1 MQTPTRAFQA
11 LHEVAV
17 AAAGLRD
24 PNALAALVVDRA
36 RDLLEADAAALYWFF
51 PEKGTL
57 RTLAHND
64 PREEGPEPPFNPGEG
79 AAGRAYSEATPVR
92 VDDYRG
98 WSHALPSSVGRGIE
112 SGLAVPLMVSH
123 RAVGSLGVFNRRTRE
138 WSADDEQL
146 LVLFAAQVA
155 PAMEAARL
163 TEETIEQAHN
173 FRALHEIAIAAG
185 GLRDLAE
192 LGRLVVDRARQLLK
206 SESATL
212 RWWDPG
218 TSSLRLLASIP
229 VLDASAERIGVGEGA
244 LGEAFERQEPAVI
257 ENYGK
262 AQRTVAWA
270 VKDGIKSALGVPVM
284 AREEPLG
291 ALGVATY
298 SDRHYTRQEVQLL
311 TLLAAQVGPALEA
324 ARLYHESERRRREA
338 EALAELVRQGAG
350 QEDSERAIAMIAEQ
364 ACRLVGADYSV
375 VVLVNSN
382 GDLEVKGHHGTRS
395 AIWKSGVRLSASGH
409 AARVIEKGRSVA
421 LGTIDPDDNWIHQ
434 AEGGQS
440 AIGTPLREGERQVGA
455 LILGWRNA
463 LEPMIEQI
471 QLAEA
476 VAGYAATIIDN
487 VGTHERERR
496 LAIEAAAR
504 STELAAVIDHIP
516 DGVYVADL
524 EGRIVLMNPAG
535 NAMIGGRGSS
545 GGDISGGIGAYTIL
559 DPKTRQPVPRKQL
572 AMSRALRG
580 EKVSRVESIVQREGT
595 ADIWLESSAVPLH
608 NAEGMLTGALVVFS
622 DVTRERSLVG
632 ELAASEERFR
642 SLYGMV
648 ACGVLVQDSKGRVID
663 ANAPAEAILGWSLAE
678 MRGKKTGIL
687 WAAITEEGKPVSQS
701 QRPTMHALRSGQP
714 KTREVLG
721 IKRRTG
727 DVKWVQIDTVP
738 VLNPD
743 GSPRQVVSSFI
754 DITERKVAEQRLAE
768 SEAKYRLLFDRNPEA
783 MWVREAGSNRFLAVN
798 DTAVERYGYSREEF
812 LAMSLEVIQPPEE
825 LAGMAEA
832 RGAEDSYSGPSRHR
846 RRNGTIISVE
856 VSSHRLE
863 FDGLGARLVIAT
875 DVSER
880 KRVQDQLAESELKLR
895 TIFDQAPIGL
905 ARVDLEGKIQEANLS
920 LRTMLGYAEGAT
932 PRAGSTE
939 QGRAPSTEQLVG
951 LRFDRLLYT
960 PGGSELD
967 LIRDFLKGDRDHYT
981 AELPVRRR
989 DGTQRWGSVSLS
1001 LVRGAGQ
1008 EPLYLIGML
1017 EDISDRKAQTELL
1030 EYQALHDS
1038 LTDLPNRT
1046 LLHDRLQQAILTA
1059 QREHRQL
1066 ALLIMDLNRFK
1077 EVNDTFG
1084 HHLGDILLQQVGPR
1098 IMAQLRES
1106 DTVARLGGDEFAVVL
1121 PTADDEAG
1129 ATLAARRLLKALEEP
1144 FVIEDRRLE
1153 VGGSIGIAITPQHG
1167 ADPATLMR
1175 RADIAMYVAK
1185 RTRSGYT
1192 VYAPEHDKHSPG
1204 RLSLMGELRDA
1215 LQGDALVLHY
1225 QPQVSLPAGT
1235 VVGVEALIRWQHPR
1249 HGLMPPDEFLTIAE
1263 ETGLIVGVSE
1273 WALNAALEQS
1283 RSWSGRAE
1291 LPVAVNVSMQNLQ
1304 DEDLPALLATLLER
1318 HSIRPERLK
1327 IEVTETALMAD
1338 PQRSAEIFAQLR
1350 EMGVKVSVDDFG
1362 SGYSSLAYLKQLP
1375 VDELK
1380 IDRSF
1385 VIGITPSAEEIAII
1399 RSAVEIGHSLGLT
1412 VVAEGVETQAAWDI
1426 LAELGC
1432 DAAQGYLITRPL
1444 PARQLGRWLSAGWA
1458 PRAHEPAS

>member
-1 MQTPTRAFQA
+1 MQTPIRAFQA

-51 PEKGTL
+51 PESETL

-64 PREEGPEPPFNPGEG
+64 PREAEPEPPFDPGAG
-79 AAGRAYSEATPVR
+79 AAGRAYSEAAAVR
-92 VDDYRG
+92 IDDYRSWPG
-98 WSHALPSSVGRGIE
+98 ALPSSLRRGIE
-112 SGLAVPLMVSH
+112 SGMAVPLMVSH

-138 WSADDEQL
+138 WTPDDEQL
-146 LVLFAAQVA
+146 LTLLAAQVA

-163 TEETIEQAHN
+163 TQETIEQAHN
-173 FRALHEIAIAAG
+173 FRALHEVAIAAG

-212 RWWDPG
+212 RWWDPATG
-218 TSSLRLLASIP
+218 SLRLLAAIP
-229 VLDASAERIGVGEGA
+229 PAEARSERIAVGEGT
-244 LGEAFERQEPAVI
+244 LGQAFERQEPAVI
-257 ENYGK
+257 ENYGE
-262 AQRTVAWA
+262 AADTVAWA
-270 VKDGIKSALGVPVM
+270 VEGGVRSALGVPVM

-291 ALGVATY
+291 ALGVATH
-298 SDRHYTRQEVQLL
+298 SDRHYSRQEVQLL

-338 EALAELVRQGAG
+338 EALAELVRQGTR
-350 QEDSERAIAMIAEQ
+350 QEDSDHAVAMIAEQ
-364 ACRLVGADYSV
+364 ACKLVGADYAV
-375 VVLVNSN
+375 VVLLAAR
-382 GDLEVKGHHGTRS
+382 GELEVKGHHGTRS
-395 AIWKSGVRLSASGH
+395 PLWRTGVRPSAEGH
-409 AARVIEKGRSVA
+409 PAQVLAGGGSVA
-421 LGTIDPDDNWIHQ
+421 LSEIDAAKNPIHD
-434 AEGGQS
+434 AEGGRS
-440 AIGTPLREGERQVGA
+440 AIGTPLRDGDRTIGA
-455 LILGWRNA
+455 LILGWRRP
-463 LEPMIEQI
+463 LEPMTEQV

-476 VAGYAATIIDN
+476 LAGYASTIIDN
-487 VGTHERERR
+487 VRTHERERD
-496 LAIEAAAR
+496 LAIVAAAR
-504 STELAAVIDHIP
+504 SAELAAVIDHIP

-535 NAMIGGRGSS
+535 NAMMGGGALN
-545 GGDISGGIGAYTIL
+545 GDISGGIGAFTIL
-559 DPKTRQPVPRKQL
+559 DPQTRQPVARRQL

-580 EKVSRVESIVQREGT
+580 ETVSRVESIVLQEGR
-595 ADIWLESSAVPLH
+595 AEIWLESSAVPLH
-608 NAEGMLTGALVVFS
+608 NADGVLTGAVIVFS
-622 DVTRERSLVG
+622 DITRERSLVG
-632 ELAASEERFR
+632 ELAASEERYR
-642 SLYGMV
+642 YLYGMV
-648 ACGVLVQDSKGRVID
+648 ACGVLVQDSKGRVLD
-663 ANAPAEAILGWSLAE
+663 ANAPAEKIVGWTLAE
-678 MRGKKTGIL
+678 MKGRTTGSL
-687 WAAITEEGKPVSQS
+687 WEAVAEDGKPVPFSR
-701 QRPTMHALRSGQP
+701 RPTMRALKSGQP
-714 KTREVLG
+714 KASQVLG
-721 IKRRTG
+721 IRRRSG
-727 DVKWVQIDTVP
+727 DVRWVQIDTIP
-738 VLNPD
+738 VLGPD
-743 GSPRQVVSSFI
+743 GSPLQVVSSFI
-754 DITERKVAEQRLAE
+754 DITDRKAAEEKQ
-768 SEAKYRLLFDRNPEA
+768 
-783 MWVREAGSNRFLAVN
+783 
-798 DTAVERYGYSREEF
+798 
-812 LAMSLEVIQPPEE
+812 
-825 LAGMAEA
+825 
-832 RGAEDSYSGPSRHR
+832 
-846 RRNGTIISVE
+846 
-856 VSSHRLE
+856 
-863 FDGLGARLVIAT
+863 
-875 DVSER
+875 
-880 KRVQDQLAESELKLR
+880 AESELKLR

-920 LRTMLGYAEGAT
+920 LRRILGYPE
-932 PRAGSTE
+932 R
-939 QGRAPSTEQLVG
+939 QLIG
-951 LRFDRLLYT
+951 MRFDRVLHT

-967 LIRDFLKGDRDHYT
+967 LIRDFLKGDRDHYN

-1192 VYAPEHDKHSPG
+1192 VYSHEHDKHSPG

-1225 QPQVSLPAGT
+1225 QPEVSLPDG
-1235 VVGVEALIRWQHPR
+1235 VVTGVEALIRWQHPR

-1283 RSWSGRAE
+1283 RSWVGRVD
-1291 LPVAVNVSMQNLQ
+1291 LPVAVNLSMQNLH
-1304 DEDLPALLATLLER
+1304 DENLPQLIATLLER
-1318 HSIRPERLK
+1318 HSVRPETLK

-1338 PQRSAEIFAQLR
+1338 PARSADIFAQLR
-1350 EMGVKVSVDDFG
+1350 AMGVKISIDDFG

-1385 VIGITPSAEEIAII
+1385 VIGIEPSAEEIAIV
-1399 RSAVEIGHSLGLT
+1399 RSAIEVGHNLGLK

-1426 LAELGC
+1426 LTELGC
-1432 DAAQGYLITRPL
+1432 DTVQGYLITRPL
-1444 PARQLGRWLSAGWA
+1444 PARQLSRWLAAGWA
-1458 PRAHEPAS
+1458 PRARDLMP

>member
-1 MQTPTRAFQA
+1 MAILPLTLNRREVMQTPTRAFQA

-36 RDLLEADAAALYWFF
+36 RDLLEADAAALYWYV
-51 PEKGTL
+51 PDSGTL
-57 RTLAHND
+57 HTLAHND
-64 PREEGPEPPFNPGEG
+64 PQEETPEPPFDAGAG
-79 AAGRAYSEATPVR
+79 AAGRAYAEAAAVLI
-92 VDDYRG
+92 DDYRS
-98 WSHALPSSVGRGIE
+98 WPDALPSSLRRGIE
-112 SGLAVPLMVSH
+112 SGMAVPLMVSH
-123 RAVGSLGVFNRRTRE
+123 RAVGSLGVFNRRTRA
-138 WSADDEQL
+138 WTSDDEQL
-146 LVLFAAQVA
+146 LTLFAAQVA

-163 TEETIEQAHN
+163 TQETIEQAHN
-173 FRALHEIAIAAG
+173 FRALHEVAIAAG

-212 RWWDPG
+212 RWWDPATG
-218 TSSLRLLASIP
+218 TLRLLAAIP
-229 VLDASAERIGVGEGA
+229 PAEARSERIAVGEGT
-244 LGEAFERQEPAVI
+244 LGQAFERQEPAVI
-257 ENYGK
+257 QNYGEAPK
-262 AQRTVAWA
+262 TVAWA
-270 VKDGIKSALGVPVM
+270 VEDGIKSALGVPVM

-298 SDRHYTRQEVQLL
+298 SDRHYSRQEVQLL
-311 TLLAAQVGPALEA
+311 TLLAAQFGPALEA

-338 EALAELVRQGAG
+338 EALAELVRQGTR
-350 QEDSERAIAMIAEQ
+350 QEDSEHAIAMIAEQ

-375 VVLVNSN
+375 VVLPAS
-382 GDLEVKGHHGTRS
+382 GGELEVKGHHGTRS
-395 AIWKSGVRLSASGH
+395 PIWRAGGPPSPDDL
-409 AARVIEKGRSVA
+409 AARV
-421 LGTIDPDDNWIHQ
+421 L
-434 AEGGQS
+434 AEGGSVAFPELDMAGDPIHGAEGGRS
-440 AIGTPLREGERQVGA
+440 AIGTPLRDGARVVGA
-455 LILGWRNA
+455 LILAWRRS
-463 LEPMIEQI
+463 LEPTTEQV

-476 VAGYAATIIDN
+476 LAGYASTIVDN
-487 VGTHERERR
+487 VRTHERERQ

-504 STELAAVIDHIP
+504 SAELAAVIDHIP

-535 NAMIGGRGSS
+535 TALMGGGALTAE
-545 GGDISGGIGAYTIL
+545 ISGGIGAFTIL
-559 DPKTRQPVPRKQL
+559 DPQTRLPVPRRQR
-572 AMSRALRG
+572 AVSRALRG
-580 EKVSRVESIVQREGT
+580 EKVTRVESIVQREGVPE
-595 ADIWLESSAVPLH
+595 IWLESSAVPLH
-608 NAEGMLTGALVVFS
+608 NADGVLAGAVVVFS
-622 DVTRERSLVG
+622 DVTRERSLVA
-632 ELAASEERFR
+632 ELAASEERYR
-642 SLYGMV
+642 HLYGMV
-648 ACGVLVQDSKGRVID
+648 ACGVLVLDAKGRVLD
-663 ANAPAEAILGWSLAE
+663 ANAPAVKILGWTLAE
-678 MRGKKTGIL
+678 MRGRTTGSL
-687 WAAITEEGKPVSQS
+687 WQAISEDGKPVPFSR
-701 QRPTMHALRSGQP
+701 RPTMRALKSGQP
-714 KTREVLG
+714 KPGQVLG
-721 IKRRTG
+721 LRRGTG
-727 DVKWVQIDTVP
+727 DIRWVQIHTIP
-738 VLNPD
+738 VLRPD
-743 GSPRQVVSSFI
+743 GSPFQVVSSFI
-754 DITERKVAEQRLAE
+754 DITDRKAAEE
-768 SEAKYRLLFDRNPEA
+768 K
-783 MWVREAGSNRFLAVN
+783 
-798 DTAVERYGYSREEF
+798 
-812 LAMSLEVIQPPEE
+812 
-825 LAGMAEA
+825 
-832 RGAEDSYSGPSRHR
+832 
-846 RRNGTIISVE
+846 
-856 VSSHRLE
+856 
-863 FDGLGARLVIAT
+863 
-875 DVSER
+875 
-880 KRVQDQLAESELKLR
+880 LAESELKLR

-920 LRTMLGYAEGAT
+920 LQRILSYPERQMI
-932 PRAGSTE
+932 
-939 QGRAPSTEQLVG
+939 G
-951 LRFDRLLYT
+951 LRFDRLLHS

-967 LIRDFLKGDRDHYT
+967 LIRDFLKGDRDYYT

-1059 QREHRQL
+1059 QRENRQL

-1084 HHLGDILLQQVGPR
+1084 HHLGDVLLQQVGPR

-1185 RTRSGYT
+1185 RTRSGFTIYS
-1192 VYAPEHDKHSPG
+1192 PEHDKHSPG

-1225 QPQVSLPAGT
+1225 QPEVSLPDGI

-1283 RSWSGRAE
+1283 RSWAGRVD
-1291 LPVAVNVSMQNLQ
+1291 LPVAVNLSLQNLQ
-1304 DEDLPALLATLLER
+1304 DENLPRLIATLLER
-1318 HSIRPERLK
+1318 HSVRPETLK
-1327 IEVTETALMAD
+1327 IEVSEAALMAD
-1338 PQRSAEIFAQLR
+1338 PTRSAEIFGRLR
-1350 EMGVKVSVDDFG
+1350 ALGVRVSIDDFG
-1362 SGYSSLAYLKQLP
+1362 SGYSSLPYLKRLP

-1385 VIGITPSAEEIAII
+1385 VIGIAPGAEETAIV
-1399 RSAVEIGHSLGLT
+1399 RSAIEIGHSLGLK

-1432 DAAQGYLITRPL
+1432 DTVQGYLIARPL
-1444 PARQLGRWLSAGWA
+1444 PARQLGRWLAAGWA
-1458 PRAHEPAS
+1458 PRAHDLMP

>member
-1 MQTPTRAFQA
+1 MQTSTRAFQA

-24 PNALAALVVDRA
+24 PSALAALVVDRA
-36 RDLLEADAAALYWFF
+36 RDFLEADAAALYWYF
-51 PEKGTL
+51 PDSGTL

-64 PREEGPEPPFNPGEG
+64 PREVGPEPPFNPGEG
-79 AAGRAYSEATPVR
+79 AAGRAFAEALPVR
-92 VDDYRG
+92 VDDYG
-98 WSHALPSSVGRGIE
+98 SWPYALPDSLGRGIE

-123 RAVGSLGVFNRRTRE
+123 HAVGCLGVFNRQTRE
-138 WSADDEQL
+138 WTSDDEQL
-146 LVLFAAQVA
+146 LILFAAQVA

-163 TEETIEQAHN
+163 TQETIEQAHN
-173 FRALHEIAIAAG
+173 FRALHEVAIAAG

-192 LGRLVVDRARQLLK
+192 LGRLVADRARQLLK

-212 RWWDPG
+212 RWWDPA
-218 TSSLRLLASIP
+218 TNSLRLLASIP
-229 VLDASAERIGVGEGA
+229 AAEAGRERIAIGQGA
-244 LGEAFERQEPAVI
+244 LGQAFERQEPAVI
-257 ENYGK
+257 ENYGQ
-262 AQRTVAWA
+262 APRTVEWA
-270 VKDGIKSALGVPVM
+270 VENGVKSALGVPVM
-284 AREEPLG
+284 AREEALG

-298 SDRHYTRQEVQLL
+298 TDRHYTRQEVQLL

-338 EALAELVRQGAG
+338 EAFAELVRQGAA
-350 QEDSERAIAMIAEQ
+350 QEDTEHAVEMIAEQ
-364 ACRLVGADYSV
+364 ACKLVGADYSA
-375 VVLVNSN
+375 VVLVSAR
-382 GDLEVKGHHGTRS
+382 GEFEVKAHHGAHPANWGGRLTS
-395 AIWKSGVRLSASGH
+395 APDSH
-409 AARVIEKGRSVA
+409 AAQVAAEGRSIA
-421 LGTIDPDDNWIHQ
+421 LHDSDLVTDPVHH
-434 AEGGQS
+434 AEGGRS
-440 AIGTPLREGERQVGA
+440 AIGTPLRAGDEQVGA
-455 LILGWRNA
+455 LILGWRQP
-463 LEPMIEQI
+463 LETIDEHV
-471 QLAEA
+471 QLVEA

-487 VGTHERERR
+487 VRTHERERH

-504 STELAAVIDHIP
+504 SAELAAVIDHIP

-535 NAMIGGRGSS
+535 NAMMGGGET
-545 GGDISGGIGAYTIL
+545 GGDISGGIGSYTIL
-559 DPKTRQPVPRKQL
+559 DPDTRLPISRQEL
-572 AMSRALRG
+572 AMARALRG
-580 EKVSRVESIVQREGT
+580 ETVSRAESIVQREG
-595 ADIWLESSAVPLH
+595 APEIRLESSAVPLH
-608 NAEGMLTGALVVFS
+608 NAEGVITGAVIVFS
-622 DVTRERSLVG
+622 DVTRERNLVG
-632 ELAASEERFR
+632 ELAVSEERFR

-648 ACGVLVQDSKGRVID
+648 ACGVLVEDSKGRVMD
-663 ANAPAEAILGWSLAE
+663 ANAPAEEILGWSLAE
-678 MRGKKTGIL
+678 MEGKKASGL
-687 WAAITEEGKPVSQS
+687 WQAITEDGKSVPLNEL
-701 QRPTMHALRSGQP
+701 PAANALKSGQP
-714 KTREVLG
+714 MVHQVLG

-727 DVKWVQIDTVP
+727 DVKWVQIDTIP
-738 VLNPD
+738 VFRPD
-743 GSPRQVVSSFI
+743 GVPLQVVSSFI
-754 DITERKVAEQRLAE
+754 DITDHKAAEQKLAE

-783 MWVREAGSNRFLAVN
+783 MWVLEAGPNRFLAVN
-798 DTAVERYGYSREEF
+798 DTAVERYGYSRMEF
-812 LAMSLEVIQPPEE
+812 LAMSPDVIQPPEE
-825 LAGMAEA
+825 LARLGAA
-832 RGAEDSYSGPSRHR
+832 GAENMHYSGPWRHR
-846 RRNGTIISVE
+846 RRNGGIIAVE
-856 VSSHRLE
+856 VSSHPLE
-863 FDGLGARLVIAT
+863 FDGRDARLVIAA

-905 ARVDLEGKIQEANLS
+905 ARVDLTGKIQEANLA
-920 LRTMLGYAEGAT
+920 LRTMLGH
-932 PRAGSTE
+932 TE
-939 QGRAPSTEQLVG
+939 QQLMG
-951 LRFDRLLYT
+951 LRFDRVLHS
-960 PGGSELD
+960 PGGGELD
-967 LIRDFLKGDRDHYT
+967 LIREFLKGDRDHYT
-981 AELPVRRR
+981 AELPIRRR
-989 DGTQRWGSVSLS
+989 DGTRRWGSVSLS
-1001 LVRGAGQ
+1001 LVRGAEK

-1059 QREHRQL
+1059 QRENRQL

-1084 HHLGDILLQQVGPR
+1084 HHLGDVLLQQVGPR

-1129 ATLAARRLLKALEEP
+1129 ATHAARRLLKALEEP
-1144 FVIEDRRLE
+1144 FVIEERRLE

-1185 RTRSGYT
+1185 RTRSGYA
-1192 VYAPEHDKHSPG
+1192 VYAPEQDKHSPG

-1225 QPQVSLPAGT
+1225 QPQVSLPSGT
-1235 VVGVEALIRWQHPR
+1235 VTGVEALIRWQHPR
-1249 HGLMPPDEFLTIAE
+1249 HGLMPPDEFLSIAE

-1283 RSWSGRAE
+1283 RSWGDE
-1291 LPVAVNVSMQNLQ
+1291 IDLPISVNLSTQNLQ
-1304 DEDLPALLATLLER
+1304 DHNLPALIATLLER
-1318 HSIRPERLK
+1318 HSATPDRLK

-1338 PQRSAEIFAQLR
+1338 PRRSVEIFAQLR
-1350 EMGVKVSVDDFG
+1350 EMGVRISIDDFG

-1380 IDRSF
+1380 IDRTF
-1385 VIGITPSAEEIAII
+1385 VIGISPNAEEVAIV
-1399 RSAVEIGHSLGLT
+1399 RSAIDIGHSLGLT
-1412 VVAEGVETQAAWDI
+1412 VVAEGVETQAAWDL

-1432 DAAQGYLITRPL
+1432 DMVQGYLITRPL

-1458 PRAHEPAS
+1458 PRARDLTP

>member
-51 PEKGTL
+51 PDSGTL
-57 RTLAHND
+57 RTFAHND
-64 PREEGPEPPFNPGEG
+64 PLEEGPEPPFNPGEG
-79 AAGRAYSEATPVR
+79 AAGRAYAEAAPVR
-92 VDDYRG
+92 VDDYRT
-98 WSHALPSSVGRGIE
+98 WSHALPGSLRRGIE
-112 SGLAVPLMVSH
+112 SGMAAPLLVSQ
-123 RAVGSLGVFNRRTRE
+123 RALGALGVFNRRTRE
-138 WSADDEQL
+138 WTSDDEQL

-155 PAMEAARL
+155 PALEAARL
-163 TEETIEQAHN
+163 AQETIEQAHN
-173 FRALHEIAIAAG
+173 FRALHEVAIAAG

-212 RWWDPG
+212 RWWDPA
-218 TSSLRLLASIP
+218 TNTLRLLASIP
-229 VLDASAERIGVGEGA
+229 AADAGGERIAVGRGA
-244 LGEAFERQEPAVI
+244 LGQAFERQEPAVI
-257 ENYGK
+257 ESYDD
-262 AQRTVAWA
+262 APQTVAWA
-270 VKDGIKSALGVPVM
+270 VEAGVKSALGVPVM
-284 AREEPLG
+284 AREQALG

-298 SDRHYTRQEVQLL
+298 TDRHYTRQEVQLL

-350 QEDSERAIAMIAEQ
+350 QEDSEHAIAMIAEQ
-364 ACRLVGADYSV
+364 ACKLVGADYSV
-375 VVLVNSN
+375 VLLVSA
-382 GDLEVKGHHGTRS
+382 GGELEIKGHHGTRS
-395 AIWKSGVRLSASGH
+395 AIWRSGVRASPNGH
-409 AARVIEKGRSVA
+409 AAQVLAGGSVA
-421 LGTIDPDDNWIHQ
+421 IRDIDAGEHPIHG
-434 AEGGQS
+434 AEGGRS
-440 AIGTPLREGERQVGA
+440 AIGTPLRSGDRLVGA
-455 LILGWRNA
+455 LILGWRQA
-463 LEPMIEQI
+463 LESMTEQI
-471 QLAEA
+471 QLGEA

-487 VGTHERERR
+487 VHTHERERH

-504 STELAAVIDHIP
+504 NAELAAVIDHIP

-535 NAMIGGRGSS
+535 NAMLGGGVST
-545 GGDISGGIGAYTIL
+545 GDISGGIGAYTVL
-559 DPKTRQPVPRKQL
+559 DPKTRQPISNRQL
-572 AMSRALRG
+572 AMARALRG
-580 EKVSRVESIVQREGT
+580 EPVSRVEAIVQRDGL
-595 ADIWLESSAVPLH
+595 ADIWLETSAVPLH
-608 NAEGMLTGALVVFS
+608 NTDGVLTGALVVFS
-622 DVTRERSLVG
+622 DVTRERSLVS

-648 ACGVLVQDSKGRVID
+648 ACGVVVQDAKGRVIE
-663 ANAPAEAILGWSLAE
+663 ANALAEEILGWSLSE
-678 MRGKKTGIL
+678 LRGKKTGSL
-687 WAAITEEGKPVSQS
+687 WEAVTEDGKPVPLS
-701 QRPTMHALRSGQP
+701 QRPTMTAVRSGVG
-714 KTREVLG
+714 KTRQVLG
-721 IKRRTG
+721 VKRRAG
-727 DVKWVQIDTVP
+727 DVRWVQIDTIP
-738 VLNPD
+738 VFNPD
-743 GSPRQVVSSFI
+743 GTPLQVVSSFI
-754 DITERKVAEQRLAE
+754 DITDRKAAEQKLAE
-768 SEAKYRLLFDRNPEA
+768 SEAKYRLLFDRNPES
-783 MWVREAGSNRFLAVN
+783 MWVREAGANRFLAVN

-812 LAMSLEVIQPPEE
+812 LGLSLAVIQPPEE
-825 LAGMAEA
+825 AAGPDS
-832 RGAEDSYSGPSRHR
+832 GAGKSDLDAGPRQHR
-846 RRNGTIISVE
+846 RRNGSLISVE
-856 VSSHRLE
+856 LSSHSLE
-863 FDGLGARLVIAT
+863 FDGLDARLVIAT

-880 KRVQDQLAESELKLR
+880 KRVRDQLTESELKLR

-905 ARVDLEGKIQEANLS
+905 ARVDLAGKIQEANLS
-920 LRTMLGYAEGAT
+920 LRNMLGYPED
-932 PRAGSTE
+932 E
-939 QGRAPSTEQLVG
+939 LVG
-951 LRFDRLLYT
+951 LRFDRVLQT

-989 DGTQRWGSVSLS
+989 DGTTRWGSVSLS
-1001 LVRGAGQ
+1001 LVRGPGQ

-1059 QREHRQL
+1059 QRENRQL

-1084 HHLGDILLQQVGPR
+1084 HHLGDVLLQQVGPR

-1175 RADIAMYVAK
+1175 RADIAMYQAK
-1185 RTRSGYT
+1185 RTRSGYA
-1192 VYAPEHDKHSPG
+1192 VYSHEHDKHSPG

-1235 VVGVEALIRWQHPR
+1235 VTGIEALIRWQHPR
-1249 HGLMPPDEFLTIAE
+1249 HGLMPPDEFLSIAE

-1273 WALNAALEQS
+1273 WALNAALAQAKA
-1283 RSWSGRAE
+1283 WDGRVD
-1291 LPVAVNVSMQNLQ
+1291 LPVAVNLSMQNLQ
-1304 DEDLPALLATLLER
+1304 DRNLPALIASLLER
-1318 HSIRPERLK
+1318 YERRPETLK

-1338 PQRSAEIFAQLR
+1338 RQRSAEIFTQLR
-1350 EMGVKVSVDDFG
+1350 AMGVKVSIDDFG

-1385 VIGITPSAEEIAII
+1385 VIGITPSAEEIAIV
-1399 RSAVEIGHSLGLT
+1399 RSGIEIGHSLGLT
-1412 VVAEGVETQAAWDI
+1412 VIAEGVETQEAWDI

-1432 DAAQGYLITRPL
+1432 DSVQGYLITRPL
-1444 PARQLGRWLSAGWA
+1444 PARQLGRWLAAGWA
-1458 PRAHEPAS
+1458 PRAHDAVP

>member
-535 NAMIGGRGSS
+535 NAMMGGRGSS

-687 WAAITEEGKPVSQS
+687 WAAITEEGKPVPQS

-1001 LVRGAGQ
+1001 LVRGADR

>member
-24 PNALAALVVDRA
+24 PNALADLVVDRA

-51 PEKGTL
+51 PESGTL
-57 RTLAHND
+57 HTLAHND
-64 PREEGPEPPFNPGEG
+64 PDQDGAEPPFKPGEG
-79 AAGRAYSEATPVR
+79 AAGRAYAEAAAVR

-98 WSHALPSSVGRGIE
+98 WPQALPSSVGRGIE

-138 WSADDEQL
+138 WSSDDEQL
-146 LVLFAAQVA
+146 LILFAAQVA
-155 PAMEAARL
+155 PALEAARL
-163 TEETIEQAHN
+163 IQETIEQAHN
-173 FRALHEIAIAAG
+173 FRALHEVAIAAG

-212 RWWDPG
+212 RWWDPA
-218 TSSLRLLASIP
+218 TETLRLLASIP
-229 VLDASAERIGVGEGA
+229 AVEGANGERIVAGQGS
-244 LGEAFERQEPAVI
+244 LGQAFERQEPAII
-257 ENYGK
+257 ENYAEAPG
-262 AQRTVAWA
+262 TVDWA
-270 VKDGIKSALGVPVM
+270 IKEGIKSAMGVPVM

-298 SDRHYTRQEVQLL
+298 EDRHYTRQDVQLL

-324 ARLYHESERRRREA
+324 ARLYHESERQRREA
-338 EALAELVRQGAG
+338 EAMG
-350 QEDSERAIAMIAEQ
+350 
-364 ACRLVGADYSV
+364 
-375 VVLVNSN
+375 
-382 GDLEVKGHHGTRS
+382 
-395 AIWKSGVRLSASGH
+395 
-409 AARVIEKGRSVA
+409 
-421 LGTIDPDDNWIHQ
+421 
-434 AEGGQS
+434 
-440 AIGTPLREGERQVGA
+440 
-455 LILGWRNA
+455 
-463 LEPMIEQI
+463 
-471 QLAEA
+471 
-476 VAGYAATIIDN
+476 
-487 VGTHERERR
+487 
-496 LAIEAAAR
+496 IEAAAR
-504 STELAAVIDHIP
+504 SAELAAVIDHIP
-516 DGVYVADL
+516 DGVYVTDL

-535 NAMIGGRGSS
+535 NAMMGGGKPS
-545 GGDISGGIGAYTIL
+545 GDIGAGIGAYTIL
-559 DPKTRQPVPRKQL
+559 DPKTRQPVPRQEL

-580 EKVSRVESIVQREGT
+580 ENVSRVESIVQREGVS
-595 ADIWLESSAVPLH
+595 DIWLESSAVPLH
-608 NAEGMLTGALVVFS
+608 NAGGTLTGALVVFS
-622 DVTRERSLVG
+622 DVTRERNLVV
-632 ELAASEERFR
+632 ELA
-642 SLYGMV
+642 
-648 ACGVLVQDSKGRVID
+648 D
-663 ANAPAEAILGWSLAE
+663 
-678 MRGKKTGIL
+678 
-687 WAAITEEGKPVSQS
+687 
-701 QRPTMHALRSGQP
+701 
-714 KTREVLG
+714 
-721 IKRRTG
+721 
-727 DVKWVQIDTVP
+727 
-738 VLNPD
+738 
-743 GSPRQVVSSFI
+743 
-754 DITERKVAEQRLAE
+754 
-768 SEAKYRLLFDRNPEA
+768 
-783 MWVREAGSNRFLAVN
+783 
-798 DTAVERYGYSREEF
+798 
-812 LAMSLEVIQPPEE
+812 
-825 LAGMAEA
+825 
-832 RGAEDSYSGPSRHR
+832 
-846 RRNGTIISVE
+846 
-856 VSSHRLE
+856 
-863 FDGLGARLVIAT
+863 
-875 DVSER
+875 
-880 KRVQDQLAESELKLR
+880 SELKLR

-905 ARVDLEGKIQEANLS
+905 ARVDLEGNIQEANLS
-920 LRTMLGYAEGAT
+920 LRTMLGYPEG
-932 PRAGSTE
+932 E
-939 QGRAPSTEQLVG
+939 LIG
-951 LRFDRLLYT
+951 LRFDRVLST

-967 LIRDFLKGDRDHYT
+967 LISDFLKGDRDRYT

-1001 LVRGAGQ
+1001 LVRGPKH
-1008 EPLYLIGML
+1008 ERLYLIGML

-1030 EYQALHDS
+1030 EYQTLHDS

-1084 HHLGDILLQQVGPR
+1084 HHLGDVLLQQVGPR

-1121 PTADDEAG
+1121 PTADDETG

-1144 FVIEDRRLE
+1144 FVIEDRRFE
-1153 VGGSIGIAITPQHG
+1153 VGGSIGIAISPQHG

-1185 RTRSGYT
+1185 RTRSGYA
-1192 VYAPEHDKHSPG
+1192 VYSPEDDKHSPG

-1235 VVGVEALIRWQHPR
+1235 VTGVEALIRWQHPR
-1249 HGLMPPDEFLTIAE
+1249 HGLMPPDEFLTVAE

-1291 LPVAVNVSMQNLQ
+1291 LPVAVNLSMQNLQ
-1304 DEDLPALLATLLER
+1304 DPNLPALIATLLER
-1318 HSIRPERLK
+1318 HSVRAEALK

-1350 EMGVKVSVDDFG
+1350 AMGVKISIDDFG

-1385 VIGITPSAEEIAII
+1385 VIGITPSAEEVAIV
-1399 RSAVEIGHSLGLT
+1399 RSAIEIGHSLGLT
-1412 VVAEGVETQAAWDI
+1412 VIAEGVETQAAWDI

-1432 DAAQGYLITRPL
+1432 DMVQGYLVTRPL
-1444 PARQLGRWLSAGWA
+1444 PARQLGRWLSAGWT
-1458 PRAHEPAS
+1458 PRARDLMP